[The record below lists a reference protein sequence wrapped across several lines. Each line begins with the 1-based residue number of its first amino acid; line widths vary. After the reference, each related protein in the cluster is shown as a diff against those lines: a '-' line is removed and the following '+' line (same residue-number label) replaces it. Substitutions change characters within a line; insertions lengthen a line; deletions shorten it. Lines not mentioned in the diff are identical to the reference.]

1 MHYKLLMRK
10 RNSIFAS
17 IMGKSRI
24 LIFILLLT
32 TCTLT
37 SVAQISKGNFDR
49 LKRGNFNPGYE
60 QQNNRWNEIDNDT
73 IGVSSKTD
81 IPEGIYAWRVDPI
94 FGDIVSADLDTIPH
108 NFQNQGSTK
117 GLFGGYLSTGNLG
130 APRKALRL
138 SHNNLELWQE
148 QFVFMNPYDF
158 FIERAHNQSFTN
170 TKSPF
175 TNITYHE
182 CGDKEHGEDRI
193 SALFAVNAGKKIGL
207 GFNLD
212 YLYGRGYYQSQNTA
226 HFRADIYGSYI
237 GERYKSHL
245 SYRLQYMK
253 TTENGGLEDDR
264 YITEPEAFANNYE
277 TWEMPTNLS
286 KTWNK
291 INVNSLF
298 FTQRFN
304 VGKVNI
310 VNDSTSTD
318 SLKPETLS
326 PITGIPPLTVS
337 HSMQIDHDD
346 RLFLSNITTNNLSP
360 LYFRDYYFAGDSA
373 SDKTKHFAI
382 RNTVAIELNEN
393 WKKWLKAGARLYVS
407 HKHERFTLPNSPTS
421 FDSYRYNY
429 FNIGAELMH
438 RKGKILDYN
447 LLGELRTRDGKQWG
461 EFKLLAKGGLR
472 KKLFNDTCWVNVYAQ
487 LSSEEPNFYFRHYQG
502 RNAWWDNEG
511 LNKTLYTRI
520 GAEFKYKKTKF
531 TLRFEQQNDATYI
544 QEKLYDAPRPRG
556 NNDKLHSISAIQN
569 GKPVQRFE
577 ASIYHWQTW
586 GILNWENE
594 LTYQT
599 TSDKSLSPVPA
610 FMAYSNL
617 FLKFRIA
624 KVLNTELGADVR
636 YYTRFTPQV
645 YSPIIGQYVLQDER
659 NAEKIGGYPILNAYA
674 NLHLKRTRFYIMA
687 SHINASQRQ
696 KKAFELPHYPMNGFT
711 LHLGIS
717 WNFIN

>member
-1 MHYKLLMRK
+1 MRK
-10 RNSIFAS
+10 NRFY
-17 IMGKSRI
+17 
-24 LIFILLLT
+24 IFILFLLT
-32 TCTLT
+32 CSLSTT
-37 SVAQISKGNFDR
+37 AQLSKGNFDR
-49 LKRGNFNPGYE
+49 LKRDSFNPGYE
-60 QQNNRWNEIDNDT
+60 SQNNRWNELGNDSV
-73 IGVSSKTD
+73 GVSSNTD
-81 IPEGIYAWRVDPI
+81 VPQGIYAWRVDPI
-94 FGDIVSADLDTIPH
+94 FGDIIPVEIDTISH
-108 NFQNQGSTK
+108 GFQNEGNTK
-117 GLFGGYLSTGNLG
+117 GKFGGYLSTGNLG
-130 APRKALRL
+130 APRKSLKL
-138 SHNNLELWQE
+138 SHDNLALWQE
-148 QFVFMNPYDF
+148 QFVFMDPYDF
-158 FIERAHNQSFTN
+158 FVKRANNQLFTN

-193 SALFAVNAGKKIGL
+193 STLFAVNAGKKIGL

-212 YLYGRGYYQSQNTA
+212 YLYGRGYFQSQNTA

-237 GERYKSHL
+237 GKRYKAHM
-245 SYRLQYMK
+245 SYRLQYLK

-264 YITEPEAFANNYE
+264 YITEPEAFANNYD

-304 VGKVNI
+304 IGQSSIKQDSI
-310 VNDSTSTD
+310 VVDSTENQKNST
-318 SLKPETLS
+318 LPTGIS
-326 PITGIPPLTVS
+326 PITVS
-337 HSMQIDHDD
+337 HSVQLDHDD
-346 RLFLSNITTNNLSP
+346 RLFLSNTTTNSLSP
-360 LYFRDYYFAGDSA
+360 LYFKDYYWEGDSA
-373 SDKTKHFAI
+373 SDMTKHFAI
-382 RNTVAIELNEN
+382 RNTVSIELNEN
-393 WKKWLKAGARLYVS
+393 WKKWMKAGARLYVT

-429 FNIGAELMH
+429 FNVGAELMH
-438 RKGKILDYN
+438 RKGKSFDYN
-447 LLGELRTRDGKQWG
+447 ILGELRTRDGKQWG

-472 KKLFNDTCWVNVYAQ
+472 KPLFNDSCSVNVYAQ
-487 LSSEEPNFYFRHYQG
+487 VSSEEPTFYFRHYQA

-511 LNKTLYTRI
+511 VDKTLFTKI
-520 GAEFKYKKTKF
+520 GAEIKYNTTKL
-531 TLRFEQQNDATYI
+531 TLRFEQTNKATYF
-544 QEKLYDAPRPRG
+544 QETLYEAPRPKG

-577 ASIYHWQTW
+577 ASLYHWQKW

-610 FMAYSNL
+610 FMVYSNL
-617 FLKFRIA
+617 FLKFKIA

-645 YSPIIGQYVLQDER
+645 YSPIIGQYVLQDTPT
-659 NAEKIGGYPILNAYA
+659 AEKIGGYPIVNAYA
-674 NLHLKRTRFYIMA
+674 NLHLKRTRLYIMA

-711 LHLGIS
+711 LHFGIS
-717 WNFIN
+717 WNFVN

>member
-1 MHYKLLMRK
+1 MRK
-10 RNSIFAS
+10 NRFY
-17 IMGKSRI
+17 
-24 LIFILLLT
+24 IFILFLLT
-32 TCTLT
+32 CSLSTT
-37 SVAQISKGNFDR
+37 AQLSKGNFDR
-49 LKRGNFNPGYE
+49 LKRDSFNPGYE
-60 QQNNRWNEIDNDT
+60 SQNNRWNELGNDSV
-73 IGVSSKTD
+73 GVSSNTD
-81 IPEGIYAWRVDPI
+81 VPQGIYAWRVDPI
-94 FGDIVSADLDTIPH
+94 FGDIIPVEIDTISH
-108 NFQNQGSTK
+108 GFQNEGNTK
-117 GLFGGYLSTGNLG
+117 GKFGGYLSTGNLG
-130 APRKALRL
+130 APRKSLKL
-138 SHNNLELWQE
+138 SHDNLALWQE
-148 QFVFMNPYDF
+148 QFVFMDPYDF
-158 FIERAHNQSFTN
+158 FVKRANNQLFTN

-193 SALFAVNAGKKIGL
+193 SASFAVNAGKKIGL

-212 YLYGRGYYQSQNTA
+212 YLYGRGYFQSQNTA

-237 GERYKSHL
+237 GEHYKAHM
-245 SYRLQYMK
+245 SYRLQYLK

-264 YITEPEAFANNYE
+264 YITEPEAFANNYD

-304 VGKVNI
+304 IGQSSIKQDSI
-310 VNDSTSTD
+310 VVDSTENQKNST
-318 SLKPETLS
+318 LLPTGIS
-326 PITGIPPLTVS
+326 PITVS
-337 HSMQIDHDD
+337 HSVQLDHDD
-346 RLFLSNITTNNLSP
+346 RLFLSNTTTNSLSP
-360 LYFRDYYFAGDSA
+360 LYFKDYYWEGDSA
-373 SDKTKHFAI
+373 SDMTKHFAI
-382 RNTVAIELNEN
+382 RNTVSIELNEN
-393 WKKWLKAGARLYVS
+393 WKKWLKAGARLYVT

-429 FNIGAELMH
+429 FNVGAELMH
-438 RKGKILDYN
+438 RKGKSFDYTI
-447 LLGELRTRDGKQWG
+447 LGELRTRDGKQWG

-472 KKLFNDTCWVNVYAQ
+472 KPLFNDSCSVNVYAQ
-487 LSSEEPNFYFRHYQG
+487 VSSEEPTFYFRHYQA

-511 LNKTLYTRI
+511 VDKTLFTKI
-520 GAEFKYKKTKF
+520 GAEIKYNTTKLTF
-531 TLRFEQQNDATYI
+531 RFEQTNKATYF
-544 QEKLYDAPRPRG
+544 QETLYEAPRPKG
-556 NNDKLHSISAIQN
+556 KNDKLHSISAIQN

-577 ASIYHWQTW
+577 ASLYHWQKW

-610 FMAYSNL
+610 FMVYSNL
-617 FLKFRIA
+617 FLKFKIA

-645 YSPIIGQYVLQDER
+645 YSPIIGQYVLQDTPT
-659 NAEKIGGYPILNAYA
+659 AEKIGGYPIVNAYA
-674 NLHLKRTRFYIMA
+674 NLHLKRTRLYLMA

-711 LHLGIS
+711 LHFGIS
-717 WNFIN
+717 WNFVN

>member
-1 MHYKLLMRK
+1 MRK
-10 RNSIFAS
+10 NRFY
-17 IMGKSRI
+17 
-24 LIFILLLT
+24 IFILFLLT
-32 TCTLT
+32 CSLSTT
-37 SVAQISKGNFDR
+37 AQLSKGNFDR
-49 LKRGNFNPGYE
+49 LKRDSFNPGYE
-60 QQNNRWNEIDNDT
+60 SQNNRWNELGNDSV
-73 IGVSSKTD
+73 GVSSNTD
-81 IPEGIYAWRVDPI
+81 VPQGIYAWRVDPI
-94 FGDIVSADLDTIPH
+94 FGDIIPVEIDTISH
-108 NFQNQGSTK
+108 GFQNEGNTK
-117 GLFGGYLSTGNLG
+117 GKFGGYLSTGNLG
-130 APRKALRL
+130 APRKSLKL
-138 SHNNLELWQE
+138 SHDNLALWQE
-148 QFVFMNPYDF
+148 QFVFMDPYDF
-158 FIERAHNQSFTN
+158 FVKRANNQLFTN

-193 SALFAVNAGKKIGL
+193 STLFAVNAGKKIGL

-212 YLYGRGYYQSQNTA
+212 YLYGRGYFQSQNTA

-237 GERYKSHL
+237 GERYKAHM
-245 SYRLQYMK
+245 SYRLQYLK

-264 YITEPEAFANNYE
+264 YITEPEAFANNYD

-304 VGKVNI
+304 IGQSSIKQDSI
-310 VNDSTSTD
+310 VVDSTENQKNST
-318 SLKPETLS
+318 LPTGIS
-326 PITGIPPLTVS
+326 PITVS
-337 HSMQIDHDD
+337 HSVQLDHDD
-346 RLFLSNITTNNLSP
+346 RLFLSNTTTNSLSP
-360 LYFRDYYFAGDSA
+360 LYFKDYYWEGDSA
-373 SDKTKHFAI
+373 SDMTKHFAI
-382 RNTVAIELNEN
+382 RNTVSIELNEN
-393 WKKWLKAGARLYVS
+393 WKKWMKAGARLYVT

-429 FNIGAELMH
+429 FNVGAELMH
-438 RKGKILDYN
+438 RKGKSFDYN
-447 LLGELRTRDGKQWG
+447 ILGELRTRDGKQWG

-472 KKLFNDTCWVNVYAQ
+472 KPLFNDSCSVNVYAQ
-487 LSSEEPNFYFRHYQG
+487 VSSEEPTFYFRHYQA

-511 LNKTLYTRI
+511 VDKTLFTKI
-520 GAEFKYKKTKF
+520 GAEIKYNTTKL
-531 TLRFEQQNDATYI
+531 TLRFEQTNKATYF
-544 QEKLYDAPRPRG
+544 QETLYEAPRPKG

-577 ASIYHWQTW
+577 ASLYHWQKW

-610 FMAYSNL
+610 FMVYSNL
-617 FLKFRIA
+617 FLKFKIA

-645 YSPIIGQYVLQDER
+645 YSPIIGQYVLQDTPT
-659 NAEKIGGYPILNAYA
+659 AEKIGGYPIVNAYA
-674 NLHLKRTRFYIMA
+674 NLHLKRTRLYIMA

-711 LHLGIS
+711 LHFGIS
-717 WNFIN
+717 WNFVN